1 MSESTKIRETEI
13 LQIGW
18 NFFKKNFMFCVI
30 YLLDKML
37 KDKFKDRKIGL
48 WQPFDQFAQFQNF
61 DTTIRNYCKKN
72 NVHDKKTTHKMYTNT
87 DPFWITYLTR
97 KLGAL
102 SKREWLL
109 LYLHDMVSS
118 SAIWSGSKIE
128 GKRLKKKSLT
138 AVATAFTAMS
148 SSSISTLGSSS
159 NFWKSNSTWA
169 RLPGTL

>member
-13 LQIGW
+13 LQLGW

-72 NVHDKKTTHKMYTNT
+72 NVHDKKPHTKCIQTQI
-87 DPFWITYLTR
+87 PF
-97 KLGAL
+97 G
-102 SKREWLL
+102 
-109 LYLHDMVSS
+109 
-118 SAIWSGSKIE
+118 
-128 GKRLKKKSLT
+128 
-138 AVATAFTAMS
+138 
-148 SSSISTLGSSS
+148 
-159 NFWKSNSTWA
+159 
-169 RLPGTL
+169 